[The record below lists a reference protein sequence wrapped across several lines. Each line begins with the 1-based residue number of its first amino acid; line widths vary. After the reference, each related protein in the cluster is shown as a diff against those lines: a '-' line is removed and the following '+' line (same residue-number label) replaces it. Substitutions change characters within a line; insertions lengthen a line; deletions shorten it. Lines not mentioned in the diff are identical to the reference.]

1 MALTLAIIALAAG
14 PLAWQVLQGRAGVHK
29 ALSLVMSLVMI
40 VLVVLILTHTVVEGG
55 FIAIGFAAGGFLLPL
70 VAEKILH
77 RGEWTVHR
85 LTLGIGI
92 AGLFL
97 HNLTDGVAL
106 AAAALSG
113 EPEDVLVFQSAIIL
127 HRLPMGLAVWWLV
140 ATDFGN
146 RLALLSVSLMA
157 LATVAGFLLGDAVLG
172 GIDDVGLAWFIAFV
186 AGSLAHLAV
195 HRLGGSHKGH
205 SH

>member
-14 PLAWQVLQGRAGVHK
+14 PLAWQAFRRRTDLQRVL
-29 ALSLVMSLVMI
+29 SWVMSLVMI
-40 VLVVLILTHTVVEGG
+40 VLVVLIMTHTIAEGG
-55 FIAIGFAAGGFLLPL
+55 FIAIGFALGGFLLPL
-70 VAEKILH
+70 AAEKILH
-77 RGEWTVHR
+77 RGEWTIHR

-106 AAAALSG
+106 AAAAFAS
-113 EPEDVLVFQSAIIL
+113 DSSDAAVLQSAVIL

-140 ATDFGN
+140 ATEFGS
-146 RLALLSVSLMA
+146 RLALLSITLMA
-157 LATVAGFLLGDAVLG
+157 LATIAGFLLGDAVLG
-172 GIDDVGLAWFIAFV
+172 GIDEASLAWFIAFV

-195 HRLGGSHKGH
+195 HRLGGTHKGH